1 MACNFNVIVR
11 QSQQEES
18 TDTMTRAHTN
28 THAEHLREMLF
39 CKTIKLFSLRWQT
52 FALPTFPM
60 RNKNRQPTHSQ
71 RSLSGI
77 QRPLR
82 PEQEGHVGRAEG
94 VSGGACSS
102 GVDSRQAI
110 GEIQEGPAGER

>member
-1 MACNFNVIVR
+1 
-11 QSQQEES
+11 
-18 TDTMTRAHTN
+18 
-28 THAEHLREMLF
+28 MLF

-71 RSLSGI
+71 RSLGGL

-102 GVDSRQAI
+102 GVDSRQAA
-110 GEIQEGPAGER
+110 GEVQEGPAGER